1 MLSPVRLSSVC
12 RLSSVTFVHP
22 TQPVEIFGNVST
34 LLVPWPSVNIHEKF
48 YGDRSRG
55 TPPSGKLNA
64 REVAKY
70 SDFGLSKAIS
80 RKQCRIGGKLVLI
93 TNRKSYMSFRLIP
106 KSVTLD
112 DLERRNGR
120 YFELFSRN
128 YEVGWMGVGAGLY
141 MYDVVVKAVHVRYLI
156 SWWVSCYRQHCA
168 QRKTAGI

>member
-93 TNRKSYMSFRLIP
+93 TNRKSYLSKVP
-106 KSVTLD
+106 KSMTLN
-112 DLERRNGR
+112 DLERRYGR
-120 YFELFSRN
+120 YFALFHRI
-128 YEVGWMGVGAGLY
+128 
-141 MYDVVVKAVHVRYLI
+141 HVR
-156 SWWVSCYRQHCA
+156 CR
-168 QRKTAGI
+168 RKTITSVSKSSFDSLWPY